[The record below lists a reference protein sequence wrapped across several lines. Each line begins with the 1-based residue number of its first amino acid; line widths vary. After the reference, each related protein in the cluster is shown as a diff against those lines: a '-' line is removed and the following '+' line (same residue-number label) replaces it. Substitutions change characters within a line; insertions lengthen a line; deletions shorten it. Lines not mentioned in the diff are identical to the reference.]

1 MGWPS
6 GSLRL
11 AGDFEVRIIPRGL
24 ENYTPTACLRTRSS
38 FMQEGVQTGMSLPP
52 GTVWDGHFPSF
63 LSEREIS
70 CVLRRAHRSAL
81 LEAFPAKHRPPLC
94 GTEGDCGFLPALRAI
109 GFCFRAHRGGVTAA
123 TAALRPFGLATFAT
137 LGFVLKA
144 LVREKHLFAG
154 GKNKFTTAPPHFH
167 HLVSA
172 FPYPPPPS
180 SFPGRWLGILCT

>member
-52 GTVWDGHFPSF
+52 ETSWDGPFPYF
-63 LSEREIS
+63 ISEREIS

-81 LEAFPAKHRPPLC
+81 LETFPAKHRPPLC

-109 GFCFRAHRGGVTAA
+109 GLCFRAHRGGVTAA
-123 TAALRPFGLATFAT
+123 TAALRNKDQLFA
-137 LGFVLKA
+137 
-144 LVREKHLFAG
+144 VREGNQDRK
-154 GKNKFTTAPPHFH
+154 TT
-167 HLVSA
+167 
-172 FPYPPPPS
+172 
-180 SFPGRWLGILCT
+180 R